1 MKHNN
6 NSFYKNKTLRKNDKG
21 EYELV
26 NKKKQAND
34 NFFNETDKKSIKK
47 IKKRLKKK

>member
-1 MKHNN
+1 MKSNN

-21 EYELV
+21 DYELV
-26 NKKKQAND
+26 NKKKQTND
-34 NFFNETDKKSIKK
+34 KFFNETDKKSIKK

>member
-34 NFFNETDKKSIKK
+34 SFFNETDKKLIKK

>member
-1 MKHNN
+1 MKHNS

-26 NKKKQAND
+26 NKKKQTND